1 MLERHSKAPS
11 CLFVLWEGV
20 LAVVLPCVPGL
31 APGRALRTVVMMTGP
46 PLGAHGSLGK
56 GWKLSR
62 RWGVHSMVPRAP
74 LDYQS
79 TLVIHGLR
87 TA

>member
-1 MLERHSKAPS
+1 M
-11 CLFVLWEGV
+11 
-20 LAVVLPCVPGL
+20 VLPCVPGL

-62 RWGVHSMVPRAP
+62 RWGGPQ
-74 LDYQS
+74 YGTQS
-79 TLVIHGLR
+79 ALR
-87 TA
+87 LSVYPGHPWAEDCLTTSGF